1 MLVLKTPMNS
11 TQHTLPV
18 PTDKQGHLKNLSD
31 WSPDVA
37 RQLAESEDIELTEA
51 HWEII
56 HLIRD
61 YYKHFKISPAMRV
74 LVKAVREKLGP
85 QRGRSIHLML
95 LFPDS
100 PARQISK
107 IAGLP
112 KPTNCD

>member
-1 MLVLKTPMNS
+1 MNPS
-11 TQHTLPV
+11 QHIQPV
-18 PTDKQGHLKNLSD
+18 ATDKQGHLKNLSE
-31 WSPDVA
+31 WSPDIA
-37 RQLAESEDIELTEA
+37 QQLAEGEQIELTEE

-56 HLIRD
+56 HIIRD
-61 YYKHFKISPAMRV
+61 YYQQFKISPTMRV

-85 QRGRSIHLML
+85 QKGRSIHLML
-95 LFPDS
+95 LFPNS

>member
-1 MLVLKTPMNS
+1 MNPS
-11 TQHTLPV
+11 QHIQPV
-18 PTDKQGHLKNLSD
+18 ATGKQGHLKNLSE
-31 WSPDVA
+31 WSPDIA
-37 RQLAESEDIELTEA
+37 QQLAEGEQIELTEE

-56 HLIRD
+56 HIIRD
-61 YYKHFKISPAMRV
+61 YYQQFKISPTMRV

-85 QRGRSIHLML
+85 QKGRSIHLML
-95 LFPDS
+95 LFPNS

>member
-1 MLVLKTPMNS
+1 MHSKQLRSVA
-11 TQHTLPV
+11 
-18 PTDKQGHLKNLSD
+18 TDKQGHLKHLSD
-31 WSPDVA
+31 WSAEVA
-37 RQLAESEDIELTEA
+37 LQLAETEDIALTED

-56 HLIRD
+56 DLIRD
-61 YYKHFKISPAMRV
+61 YYRQYKISPAMRV

-85 QRGRSIHLML
+85 QKGRSIHLML
-95 LFPDS
+95 LFPDN